1 MSTENNSDLLF
12 KNSVKILTDLIS
24 FKTIS
29 GEDNTALID
38 YCDDILKK
46 LGATSFRTYDDE
58 KKRVNLFA
66 TLKAKSS
73 NNKKPIILS
82 GHTDVVPVSKGWSS
96 DPFTATIKDDKL
108 YGRGSCDMK
117 GFIACTLAYAPI
129 YSKSNLDRDIHF
141 SFTFDEETACIGAP
155 ILIEELKRRNIKD
168 GICIVGEPTNMKII
182 DAHKG
187 CYEYT
192 THFRGLAGH
201 SSAPHKGVSAVE
213 YASKYVNKLMELRER
228 LKERE
233 PKDSIFDPPHST
245 LSIGGIF
252 GGIAHNVIADKCHV
266 NWETRPVVKE
276 DGVFLNQEIDKYVNE
291 VLLPDMKKIFPNAS
305 IEKNI
310 IGEII
315 GFDRKSKSDA
325 CELIS
330 SLTGDNSR
338 QVVSFGTEAGL
349 FQEIGISTVV
359 CGPGSIEQ
367 AHKID
372 EFIIL
377 DELKKRVK
385 KDSIFDPPHSTLS
398 IGGIKG
404 GIAHNV
410 IADKCS
416 VEWETR
422 PVVKDDGEFV
432 TKEIDKY
439 ANEVLLPEMKKVFPD
454 SYIKKEVI
462 GEVVGFNRLDDSEA
476 CEFVSNI
483 TGDNSREVVSFG
495 TEAGLFQELGISTVV
510 CGPGSIEQAHKI
522 DEFIELNEMKKCLK
536 FLEGVKDKSVN

>member
-1 MSTENNSDLLF
+1 MSTGNNSDLLF
-12 KNSVKILTDLIS
+12 NNSVKILTDLIG

-66 TLKAKSS
+66 TLKAKNT

-96 DPFTATIKDDKL
+96 DPFTATIREDKL

-117 GFIACTLAYAPI
+117 GFIACALAYAPI
-129 YSKSNLDRDIHF
+129 YSKSDLDRDIHF
-141 SFTFDEETACIGAP
+141 SFTFDEETACQGAP
-155 ILIEELKRRNIKD
+155 ILIEELKKRGIKN
-168 GICIVGEPTNMKII
+168 GICIIGEPTNMKII

-192 THFRGLAGH
+192 TYFKGLAGH

-213 YASKYVNKLMELRER
+213 YASRYVNKLIELREK
-228 LKERE
+228 LKERT

-276 DGVFLNQEIDKYVNE
+276 DAVFLNQELDKYANE
-291 VLLPDMKKIFPNAS
+291 VLLPEMKKIFPNAS
-305 IEKNI
+305 IEKDI
-310 IGEII
+310 IGEIV
-315 GFDRKSKSDA
+315 GFDREEKSDA

-330 SLTGDNSR
+330 NLTGDNSR

-372 EFIIL
+372 EFIVL
-377 DELKKRVK
+377 DELKKCINLL
-385 KDSIFDPPHSTLS
+385 D
-398 IGGIKG
+398 GIK
-404 GIAHNV
+404 N
-410 IADKCS
+410 
-416 VEWETR
+416 
-422 PVVKDDGEFV
+422 
-432 TKEIDKY
+432 
-439 ANEVLLPEMKKVFPD
+439 
-454 SYIKKEVI
+454 
-462 GEVVGFNRLDDSEA
+462 
-476 CEFVSNI
+476 
-483 TGDNSREVVSFG
+483 NS
-495 TEAGLFQELGISTVV
+495 A
-510 CGPGSIEQAHKI
+510 P
-522 DEFIELNEMKKCLK
+522 N
-536 FLEGVKDKSVN
+536 

>member
-1 MSTENNSDLLF
+1 MKNMSTENNSDLLF
-12 KNSVKILTDLIS
+12 NNSVKILTDLIA

-66 TLKAKSS
+66 TLKAKNS

-96 DPFTATIKDDKL
+96 DPFTATIREDKL

-117 GFIACTLAYAPI
+117 GFIACALAYAPI

-141 SFTFDEETACIGAP
+141 SFTFDEETACQGAP
-155 ILIEELKRRNIKD
+155 ILIEELKKREIKN
-168 GICIVGEPTNMKII
+168 GICIIGEPTNMKII

-192 THFRGLAGH
+192 TYFKGLAGH

-213 YASKYVNKLMELRER
+213 YASRYVNKLIELREK
-228 LKERE
+228 LKERA

-245 LSIGGIF
+245 LSIGGVF

-276 DGVFLNQEIDKYVNE
+276 DGVFLNQEIDKYANE

-305 IEKNI
+305 IEKDI
-310 IGEII
+310 IGEIV
-315 GFDRKSKSDA
+315 GFDREDKSDA

-372 EFIIL
+372 EYIVL
-377 DELKKRVK
+377 DELKKCLDLLDGIK
-385 KDSIFDPPHSTLS
+385 NNSIF
-398 IGGIKG
+398 
-404 GIAHNV
+404 N
-410 IADKCS
+410 
-416 VEWETR
+416 
-422 PVVKDDGEFV
+422 
-432 TKEIDKY
+432 
-439 ANEVLLPEMKKVFPD
+439 
-454 SYIKKEVI
+454 
-462 GEVVGFNRLDDSEA
+462 
-476 CEFVSNI
+476 
-483 TGDNSREVVSFG
+483 
-495 TEAGLFQELGISTVV
+495 
-510 CGPGSIEQAHKI
+510 
-522 DEFIELNEMKKCLK
+522 
-536 FLEGVKDKSVN
+536 

>member
-1 MSTENNSDLLF
+1 MSTANNSEQLF
-12 KNSVKILTDLIS
+12 NNSVKILTDLIG

-29 GEDNTALID
+29 GEDNSSLID

-66 TLKAKSS
+66 TLKAKTSQT
-73 NNKKPIILS
+73 KKPIILS

-96 DPFTATIKDDKL
+96 DPFIATIKEDKL
-108 YGRGSCDMK
+108 FGRGSCDMK
-117 GFIACTLAYAPI
+117 GFIACALAYAPI

-201 SSAPHKGVSAVE
+201 SSTPHKGVSAVE
-213 YASKYVNKLMELRER
+213 YASRYVNKLMELRER

-266 NWETRPVVKE
+266 DWETRPVVKE
-276 DGVFLNQEIDKYVNE
+276 DGIFLNQEIDKYANE

-377 DELKKRVK
+377 DELKKCLK
-385 KDSIFDPPHSTLS
+385 LLE
-398 IGGIKG
+398 GIKE
-404 GIAHNV
+404 
-410 IADKCS
+410 KS
-416 VEWETR
+416 
-422 PVVKDDGEFV
+422 
-432 TKEIDKY
+432 
-439 ANEVLLPEMKKVFPD
+439 
-454 SYIKKEVI
+454 
-462 GEVVGFNRLDDSEA
+462 
-476 CEFVSNI
+476 
-483 TGDNSREVVSFG
+483 
-495 TEAGLFQELGISTVV
+495 ST
-510 CGPGSIEQAHKI
+510 
-522 DEFIELNEMKKCLK
+522 N
-536 FLEGVKDKSVN
+536 

>member
-1 MSTENNSDLLF
+1 MSTENNSENLYN
-12 KNSVKILTDLIS
+12 NSVKILTDLIG

-29 GEDNTALID
+29 GEDNSALID
-38 YCDDILKK
+38 YCDEILKQ

-66 TLKAKSS
+66 TLKAKNS

-96 DPFTATIKDDKL
+96 DPFTATIRENKL

-117 GFIACTLAYAPI
+117 GFIACALAYAPI
-129 YSKSNLDRDIHF
+129 YSKSDLDRDIHF
-141 SFTFDEETACIGAP
+141 SFTFDEETACQGAP
-155 ILIEELKRRNIKD
+155 ILIEELKKRDIKN
-168 GICIVGEPTNMKII
+168 GICIIGEPTNMKII

-192 THFRGLAGH
+192 TYFKGLAGH

-213 YASKYVNKLMELRER
+213 YASRYVNKLIELRKK
-228 LKERE
+228 LKERT

-276 DGVFLNQEIDKYVNE
+276 DAVFLNQKLDKYANE
-291 VLLPDMKKIFPNAS
+291 VLLPEMKKIFPNAS
-305 IEKNI
+305 IEKDI
-310 IGEII
+310 IGEIV
-315 GFDRKSKSDA
+315 GFDREEKSDA

-330 SLTGDNSR
+330 NLTGDNSR

-372 EFIIL
+372 EFIVL
-377 DELKKRVK
+377 DELKKCL
-385 KDSIFDPPHSTLS
+385 DLLD
-398 IGGIKG
+398 GIK
-404 GIAHNV
+404 N
-410 IADKCS
+410 
-416 VEWETR
+416 
-422 PVVKDDGEFV
+422 
-432 TKEIDKY
+432 
-439 ANEVLLPEMKKVFPD
+439 
-454 SYIKKEVI
+454 
-462 GEVVGFNRLDDSEA
+462 
-476 CEFVSNI
+476 
-483 TGDNSREVVSFG
+483 NS
-495 TEAGLFQELGISTVV
+495 I
-510 CGPGSIEQAHKI
+510 P
-522 DEFIELNEMKKCLK
+522 N
-536 FLEGVKDKSVN
+536 